1 MTAWSMQVGVGGWR
15 GEWRE
20 SRHTNCNRSP
30 GTGESLMR
38 GQGGV
43 FTAQPHDRGMQSAR
57 LKMKYCLDAWF
68 ICSHAKKIIIFA
80 INTDFRDKRASNILA
95 HKTCVPVSDNGWVH
109 PSFVI
114 IKTTSNVVAGKKCSL
129 KRDSKT
135 ECVHSFKVKR
145 VLPLILQPSLVDQP
159 ATTKSRGRCPSANSE
174 RLQRLAT
181 VSGCVLLLFAGSA
194 FPNMADERGI
204 NRLEAAALPNTSA
217 FHRGYGRVGRQ
228 LQGQP
233 QRSLCAHD

>member
-1 MTAWSMQVGVGGWR
+1 MGVR

-114 IKTTSNVVAGKKCSL
+114 IKTTSVTPDTQLNRRLQKK
-129 KRDSKT
+129 K
-135 ECVHSFKVKR
+135 
-145 VLPLILQPSLVDQP
+145 
-159 ATTKSRGRCPSANSE
+159 KSRMHSAGQSLE
-174 RLQRLAT
+174 TT
-181 VSGCVLLLFAGSA
+181 VENYYSTIIRA
-194 FPNMADERGI
+194 I
-204 NRLEAAALPNTSA
+204 
-217 FHRGYGRVGRQ
+217 HY
-228 LQGQP
+228 
-233 QRSLCAHD
+233 SLSQT